1 MTQSRK
7 RRLRRWSDHG
17 AMLLLGIGL
26 AVLIQFLSRH
36 VAPAFIGWGL
46 GLVMAGLGLWAC
58 LKGPRVDELAL
69 AGVKFA
75 WLWGGFAGLA
85 VGLGL
90 FQWAVLAGAGI
101 AWPQLPGERQAFAA
115 GIIIVIGVQMLA
127 YLAILAGWW
136 WRKNRGG
143 DGE

>member
-1 MTQSRK
+1 MTQARK
-7 RRLRRWSDHG
+7 RRLRRWSDH
-17 AMLLLGIGL
+17 AAMMLLGVGIAMVIQVAADRVPPAVIGWVIGL
-26 AVLIQFLSRH
+26 L
-36 VAPAFIGWGL
+36 
-46 GLVMAGLGLWAC
+46 MAGLGLWAC
-58 LKGPRVDELAL
+58 LKGPRVDEMSL

-90 FQWAVLAGAGI
+90 FQWAVLAGRGI
-101 AWPQLPGERQAFAA
+101 GWPVAA
-115 GIIIVIGVQMLA
+115 GEIRAFGTGVIIVIGVQMLA

-136 WRKNRGG
+136 WRKNRG

>member
-1 MTQSRK
+1 MTNSRE

-17 AMLLLGIGL
+17 AMLLLGAGL
-26 AVLIQFLSRH
+26 AAFIQL
-36 VAPAFIGWGL
+36 VAGRVSPAIIGWGT
-46 GLVMAGLGLWAC
+46 GLLMAGLGLWAC

-85 VGLGL
+85 LGFGL
-90 FQWAVLAGAGI
+90 FQWAVLAGGGI
-101 AWPQLPGERQAFAA
+101 AWPHAPAQQQAFAA

-136 WRKNRGG
+136 WRKNGG
-143 DGE
+143 NGE